1 MADWIDTLIEREELP
16 AGYRAIVENE
26 WTALATRIA
35 REAASRKPL
44 VVGINGA
51 QGTGKSTMASFLEVL
66 LAKRGLRAVT
76 LSMDDIYLTRSERQQ
91 LASEIHPLFATR
103 GVPGTHSPAL
113 AMDVIE
119 HIVAGRGF
127 TLPRFDKARDDR
139 LEEGERITGP
149 VDVLLFDGWCM
160 GARPQDDAAL
170 AVPVNTLEAE
180 EDADG
185 TWRRLVNQWLA
196 NDYAELFGQIDLLVM
211 LKVEDFDAVRR
222 NRALQESKL
231 RKRRPDAPG
240 LMNHAQLRRF
250 QDHYERL
257 TLHMLDEM
265 PDRADVLIEID
276 AAQRP
281 TIKRGA

>member
-240 LMNHAQLRRF
+240 LMDHAQLRRF

-265 PDRADVLIEID
+265 PARADVLIEID